1 MIETIKYSNNISW
14 TNINNPKNDDFE
26 YLLNEYKFHPLDIDD
41 CKNIKNI
48 RPKIDVYDNYYFMNL
63 HFPVYDKLNNFI
75 EVRELKIFWGKKYI
89 ITLVKDDLKIKDIF
103 NNEKKNKMLDITNS
117 DILLYNILDKLN
129 KNTQLVI
136 DKTEHDVNECGR
148 LIFDKRAEKTI
159 QKIGISRKNIILLN
173 TMIKPHI
180 LLFNRLNNG
189 IIEGFSK
196 NMDDY
201 WGNILDYYQK
211 LWDTVEDLGE
221 LITGYS
227 TTFDSLQ
234 ANKTN
239 EVMKILTL
247 ISSILLPMTF
257 VASLYGMNI
266 ILPLQ
271 NNPNSFI
278 FILIIMII
286 VIIIMLS
293 YFKFKRWI

>member
-1 MIETIKYSNNISW
+1 VIETIKYSNISW
-14 TNINNPKNDDFE
+14 THINNPKDDDFDF
-26 YLLNEYKFHPLDIDD
+26 LINEYKFHPLDIDD

-63 HFPVYDKLNNFI
+63 HFPVYDKFNNFI
-75 EVRELKIFWGKKYI
+75 EIRELKIFWGKKYI
-89 ITLVKDDLKIKDIF
+89 ITLVKGDLKVKDIF
-103 NNEKKNKMLDITNS
+103 NDEKKNKLLDINNS
-117 DILLYNILDKLN
+117 DTLLYNILNKLN
-129 KNTQLVI
+129 NKTQNVI
-136 DKTEHDVNECGR
+136 DKTEQDVNDCGKM
-148 LIFDKRAEKTI
+148 IFDKRAEKTI
-159 QKIGISRKNIILLN
+159 QKISMSRKNIILLN

-180 LLFNRLNNG
+180 ILFSKLNNG
-189 IIEGFSK
+189 VIDGFAK

-211 LWDTVEDLGE
+211 LWDTIEDLGE

-271 NNPNSFI
+271 NNSNSFSL
-278 FILIIMII
+278 ILIIMALI
-286 VIIIMLS
+286 VIIMIS
-293 YFKFKRWI
+293 YFKFKKWI

>member
-1 MIETIKYSNNISW
+1 VIETIKYSNISW
-14 TNINNPKNDDFE
+14 THINNPKDDDFDF
-26 YLLNEYKFHPLDIDD
+26 LINEYKFHPLDIDD

-48 RPKIDVYDNYYFMNL
+48 RPKIDIYDNYYFINL
-63 HFPVYDKLNNFI
+63 HFPVYDKFNNFI
-75 EVRELKIFWGKKYI
+75 EIRELKIFWGEKYI
-89 ITLVKDDLKIKDIF
+89 ITLVRGDLKVKDIF
-103 NNEKKNKMLDITNS
+103 NDEKKNKLLDINNS
-117 DILLYNILDKLN
+117 DTLLYNILNKLN
-129 KNTQLVI
+129 NKTQNVI
-136 DKTEHDVNECGR
+136 DKTEQDVNDCGKM
-148 LIFDKRAEKTI
+148 IFDKRAEKTI
-159 QKIGISRKNIILLN
+159 QKISMSRKNIILLN

-180 LLFNRLNNG
+180 ILFSKLNNG
-189 IIEGFSK
+189 VIDGFAK

-211 LWDTVEDLGE
+211 LWDTIEDLGE

-271 NNPNSFI
+271 NNSNSFSL
-278 FILIIMII
+278 ILIIMILI
-286 VIIIMLS
+286 VIIMAS
-293 YFKFKRWI
+293 YFKFKKWI

>member
-1 MIETIKYSNNISW
+1 MIETIKYSNISW
-14 TNINNPKNDDFE
+14 THINNPKDDDFDF
-26 YLLNEYKFHPLDIDD
+26 LINEYKFHPLDIDD

-63 HFPVYDKLNNFI
+63 HFPVYDKFNNFI
-75 EVRELKIFWGKKYI
+75 EIRELKIFWGKKYI
-89 ITLVKDDLKIKDIF
+89 ITLVKGDLKVKDIF
-103 NNEKKNKMLDITNS
+103 NDEKKNKLLDINNS
-117 DILLYNILDKLN
+117 DTLLYNILNKLN
-129 KNTQLVI
+129 NKTQNVI
-136 DKTEHDVNECGR
+136 DKTEQDVNDCGKM
-148 LIFDKRAEKTI
+148 IFDKRAEKTI
-159 QKIGISRKNIILLN
+159 QKISMSRKNIILLN

-180 LLFNRLNNG
+180 ILFSKLNNG
-189 IIEGFSK
+189 VIDGFAK

-211 LWDTVEDLGE
+211 LWDTIEDLGE

-271 NNPNSFI
+271 NNSNSFSL
-278 FILIIMII
+278 ILIIMALI
-286 VIIIMLS
+286 VIIMIS
-293 YFKFKRWI
+293 YFKFKKWI

>member
-1 MIETIKYSNNISW
+1 MIETIKYSNISW
-14 TNINNPKNDDFE
+14 THINNPKDDDFDF
-26 YLLNEYKFHPLDIDD
+26 LINEYKFHPLDIDD

-63 HFPVYDKLNNFI
+63 HFPVYDKFNNFI
-75 EVRELKIFWGKKYI
+75 EIREIKIFWGKKYI
-89 ITLVKDDLKIKDIF
+89 ITLVKGDLKVKDIF
-103 NNEKKNKMLDITNS
+103 NDEKKNKLLDINNS
-117 DILLYNILDKLN
+117 DTLLYNILNKLN
-129 KNTQLVI
+129 NKTQNVI
-136 DKTEHDVNECGR
+136 DKTEQDVNDCGKM
-148 LIFDKRAEKTI
+148 IFDKRAEKTI
-159 QKIGISRKNIILLN
+159 QKISMSRKNIILLN

-180 LLFNRLNNG
+180 ILFSKLNNG
-189 IIEGFSK
+189 VIDGFAK

-211 LWDTVEDLGE
+211 LWDTIEDLGE

-271 NNPNSFI
+271 NNSNSFSL
-278 FILIIMII
+278 ILIIMVLI
-286 VIIIMLS
+286 VIIMIS
-293 YFKFKRWI
+293 YFKFKKWI

>member
-1 MIETIKYSNNISW
+1 MIETIKYSNISW
-14 TNINNPKNDDFE
+14 THINNPKDDDFDF
-26 YLLNEYKFHPLDIDD
+26 LINEYKFHPLDIDD

-63 HFPVYDKLNNFI
+63 HFPVYDKFNNFI
-75 EVRELKIFWGKKYI
+75 EIIEIKIFWGKKYI
-89 ITLVKDDLKIKDIF
+89 ITLVKGDLKVKDIF
-103 NNEKKNKMLDITNS
+103 NDEKKNKLLDINNS
-117 DILLYNILDKLN
+117 DTLLYNILNKLN
-129 KNTQLVI
+129 NKTQNVI
-136 DKTEHDVNECGR
+136 DKTEQDVNDCGKM
-148 LIFDKRAEKTI
+148 IFDKRAEKTI
-159 QKIGISRKNIILLN
+159 QKISMSRKNIILLN

-180 LLFNRLNNG
+180 ILFSKLNNG
-189 IIEGFSK
+189 VIDGFAK

-211 LWDTVEDLGE
+211 LWDTIEDLGE

-257 VASLYGMNI
+257 VVSLYGMNI

-271 NNPNSFI
+271 NNSNSFSL
-278 FILIIMII
+278 ILIIMILI
-286 VIIIMLS
+286 VIIMAS
-293 YFKFKRWI
+293 YFKFKKWI

>member
-1 MIETIKYSNNISW
+1 MIETIKYSNISW
-14 TNINNPKNDDFE
+14 THINNPKDDDFDF
-26 YLLNEYKFHPLDIDD
+26 LINEYKFHPLDIDD

-63 HFPVYDKLNNFI
+63 HFPVYDKFNNFI
-75 EVRELKIFWGKKYI
+75 EIREIKIFWGKKYI
-89 ITLVKDDLKIKDIF
+89 ITLVKGDLKVKDIF
-103 NNEKKNKMLDITNS
+103 NDEKKNKLLDINIS
-117 DILLYNILDKLN
+117 DTLLYNILNKLN
-129 KNTQLVI
+129 NKTQNVI
-136 DKTEHDVNECGR
+136 DKTEQDVNDCGKM
-148 LIFDKRAEKTI
+148 IFDKRAEKTI
-159 QKIGISRKNIILLN
+159 QKISMSRKNIILLN

-180 LLFNRLNNG
+180 ILFSKLNNG
-189 IIEGFSK
+189 VIDGFAK

-211 LWDTVEDLGE
+211 LWDTIEDLGE

-271 NNPNSFI
+271 NNSNSFSL
-278 FILIIMII
+278 ILIIMVLI
-286 VIIIMLS
+286 VIIMIS
-293 YFKFKRWI
+293 YFKFKKWI

>member
-1 MIETIKYSNNISW
+1 VIETIKYSNISW
-14 TNINNPKNDDFE
+14 THINNPKDDDFDF
-26 YLLNEYKFHPLDIDD
+26 LINEYKFHPLDIDD

-63 HFPVYDKLNNFI
+63 HFPVYDKFNNFI
-75 EVRELKIFWGKKYI
+75 EIRELKIYWGKKYI
-89 ITLVKDDLKIKDIF
+89 ITLVKGDLKVKDIF
-103 NNEKKNKMLDITNS
+103 NDEKKNKLLDINNS
-117 DILLYNILDKLN
+117 DTLLYNILNKLN
-129 KNTQLVI
+129 NKTQNVI
-136 DKTEHDVNECGR
+136 DKTEQDVNDCGKM
-148 LIFDKRAEKTI
+148 IFDKRAEKTI
-159 QKIGISRKNIILLN
+159 QKISMSRKNIILLN

-180 LLFNRLNNG
+180 ILFSKLNNG
-189 IIEGFSK
+189 VIDGFAK

-211 LWDTVEDLGE
+211 LWDTIEDLGE

-271 NNPNSFI
+271 NNSNSFSL
-278 FILIIMII
+278 ILIIMALI
-286 VIIIMLS
+286 VIIMIS
-293 YFKFKRWI
+293 YFKFKKWI

>member
-1 MIETIKYSNNISW
+1 MIETIKYSNISW
-14 TNINNPKNDDFE
+14 THINNPKDDDFDF
-26 YLLNEYKFHPLDIDD
+26 LINEYKFHPLDIDD

-48 RPKIDVYDNYYFMNL
+48 RPKIDVYDNYYFINL
-63 HFPVYDKLNNFI
+63 HFPVYDKFNNFI
-75 EVRELKIFWGKKYI
+75 EIRELKIFWGEKYI
-89 ITLVKDDLKIKDIF
+89 ITLVRGDLKVKDIF
-103 NNEKKNKMLDITNS
+103 NDEKKNKLLDINNS
-117 DILLYNILDKLN
+117 DTLLYNILNKLN
-129 KNTQLVI
+129 NKTQNVI
-136 DKTEHDVNECGR
+136 DKTEQDVNDCGKM
-148 LIFDKRAEKTI
+148 IFDKRAEKTI
-159 QKIGISRKNIILLN
+159 QKISMSRKNIILLN

-180 LLFNRLNNG
+180 ILFSKLNNG
-189 IIEGFSK
+189 VIDGFAK

-211 LWDTVEDLGE
+211 LWDTIEDLGE

-271 NNPNSFI
+271 NNSNSFSL
-278 FILIIMII
+278 ILIIMVLI
-286 VIIIMLS
+286 VIIMIS
-293 YFKFKRWI
+293 YFKFKKWI

>member
-1 MIETIKYSNNISW
+1 MIETIKYSNISW
-14 TNINNPKNDDFE
+14 THINNPKDDDFDF
-26 YLLNEYKFHPLDIDD
+26 LINEYKFHPLDIDD

-63 HFPVYDKLNNFI
+63 HFPVYDKFNNFI
-75 EVRELKIFWGKKYI
+75 EIRELKIFWGKKYI
-89 ITLVKDDLKIKDIF
+89 ITLVKGDLKVKDIF
-103 NNEKKNKMLDITNS
+103 NDEKKNKLLDINNS
-117 DILLYNILDKLN
+117 DTLLYNILNKLN
-129 KNTQLVI
+129 NKTQNVI
-136 DKTEHDVNECGR
+136 DKTEQDVNDCGKM
-148 LIFDKRAEKTI
+148 IFDKRAEKTI
-159 QKIGISRKNIILLN
+159 QKISMSRKNIILLN

-180 LLFNRLNNG
+180 ILFSKLNNG
-189 IIEGFSK
+189 VIDGFAK

-211 LWDTVEDLGE
+211 LWDTIEDLGE

-271 NNPNSFI
+271 NNSNSFSL
-278 FILIIMII
+278 ILIIMVLI
-286 VIIIMLS
+286 VIIMIS
-293 YFKFKRWI
+293 YFKFKKWI

>member
-1 MIETIKYSNNISW
+1 MIETIKYSNISW
-14 TNINNPKNDDFE
+14 THINNPKDDDFDF
-26 YLLNEYKFHPLDIDD
+26 LINEYKFHPLDIDD

-48 RPKIDVYDNYYFMNL
+48 RPKIDIYDNYYFINL
-63 HFPVYDKLNNFI
+63 HFPVYDKFNNFI
-75 EVRELKIFWGKKYI
+75 EIRELKIFWGEKYI
-89 ITLVKDDLKIKDIF
+89 ITLVRGDLKVKDIF
-103 NNEKKNKMLDITNS
+103 NDEKKNKLLDINNS
-117 DILLYNILDKLN
+117 DTLLYNILNKLN
-129 KNTQLVI
+129 NKTQNVI
-136 DKTEHDVNECGR
+136 DKTEQDVNDCGKM
-148 LIFDKRAEKTI
+148 IFDKRAEKTI
-159 QKIGISRKNIILLN
+159 QKISMSRKNIILLN

-180 LLFNRLNNG
+180 ILFSKLNNG
-189 IIEGFSK
+189 VIDGFAK

-211 LWDTVEDLGE
+211 LWDTIEDLGE

-271 NNPNSFI
+271 NNSNSFSL
-278 FILIIMII
+278 ILIIMILI
-286 VIIIMLS
+286 VIIMAS
-293 YFKFKRWI
+293 YFKFKKWI

>member
-1 MIETIKYSNNISW
+1 MIETIKYSNISW
-14 TNINNPKNDDFE
+14 THINNPKDDDFDF
-26 YLLNEYKFHPLDIDD
+26 LINEYKFHPLDIDD

-48 RPKIDVYDNYYFMNL
+48 RPKIDIYDNYYFINL
-63 HFPVYDKLNNFI
+63 HFPVYDKFNNFI
-75 EVRELKIFWGKKYI
+75 EIRELKIFWGKKYI
-89 ITLVKDDLKIKDIF
+89 ITLVKGDLKVKDIF
-103 NNEKKNKMLDITNS
+103 NDEKKNKLLDINNS
-117 DILLYNILDKLN
+117 DTLLYNILNKLN
-129 KNTQLVI
+129 NKTQNVI
-136 DKTEHDVNECGR
+136 DKTEQDVNDCGKM
-148 LIFDKRAEKTI
+148 IFDKRAEKTI
-159 QKIGISRKNIILLN
+159 QKISMSRKNIILLN

-180 LLFNRLNNG
+180 ILFSKLNNG
-189 IIEGFSK
+189 VIDGFAK

-211 LWDTVEDLGE
+211 LWDTIEDLGE

-271 NNPNSFI
+271 NNSNSFSL
-278 FILIIMII
+278 ILIIMILI
-286 VIIIMLS
+286 VIIMAS
-293 YFKFKRWI
+293 YFKFKKWI